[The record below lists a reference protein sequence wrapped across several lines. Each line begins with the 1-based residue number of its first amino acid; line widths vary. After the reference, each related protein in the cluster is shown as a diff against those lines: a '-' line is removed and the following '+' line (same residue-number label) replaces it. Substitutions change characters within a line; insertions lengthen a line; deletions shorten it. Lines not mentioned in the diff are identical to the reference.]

1 MYYQILNKRR
11 DSSSRCSYSK
21 FSFCLHRNY
30 ELQLNFK
37 NKELWNSIKPL
48 NMVLKYKVNGKE
60 RYSKVIKIGKIDGDE
75 TKVYPLPKYDDV
87 YDMRVII
94 FDDTLDAYAKYS
106 GIGLRRTLQFAENY
120 YKKNDKNPIIILN
133 TKTMKRSEQLLL
145 SPIDTDKDGIPN
157 TWDAFPNNENYQFD
171 SDKDGMPDKWEEENG
186 LNIYNASD
194 GQKDNDDDNLTNL
207 QEYQNGT
214 DPKKED
220 SDGDGFNDG
229 DEVARGTNPNDEND
243 YPEMDI
249 DIKIISG
256 TVKDNSGNPISGI
269 NVTFDI

>member
-1 MYYQILNKRR
+1 MGR
-11 DSSSRCSYSK
+11 
-21 FSFCLHRNY
+21 
-30 ELQLNFK
+30 
-37 NKELWNSIKPL
+37 
-48 NMVLKYKVNGKE
+48 GKWFE
-60 RYSKVIKIGKIDGDE
+60 
-75 TKVYPLPKYDDV
+75 
-87 YDMRVII
+87 
-94 FDDTLDAYAKYS
+94 
-106 GIGLRRTLQFAENY
+106 
-120 YKKNDKNPIIILN
+120 
-133 TKTMKRSEQLLL
+133 
-145 SPIDTDKDGIPN
+145 
-157 TWDAFPNNENYQFD
+157 
-171 SDKDGMPDKWEEENG
+171 
-186 LNIYNASD
+186 IYNASD

-269 NVTFDI
+269 NVKFEYLVEGAEESKTATTDSNGHYK